1 MDLQLGGKTA
11 LIAGGSTGIGLAT
24 AQTLAAEGDK
34 LCLVARGKE
43 ALLAAQARLV
53 AEHDFAFESMAVTR

>member
-11 LIAGGSTGIGLAT
+11 LITGGSKGIGLAT
-24 AQTLAAEGDK
+24 AQTLAAEGVK
-34 LCLVARGKE
+34 LCLVARGEE

-53 AEHDFAFESMAVTR
+53 AES